1 MRAVGVIP
9 AERKVRL
16 INHPAPGIS
25 RPHDVKVKTLEVGV
39 CGTDKEICA
48 FEYGSPPAGYDYL
61 VIGHEAL
68 GQVVEVGDGVSSLK
82 PGDYVVPSVRRPCA
96 DPDCLACRA
105 DLQDFCSTGGFTER
119 GIKMTHGFLTEYFVE
134 EEKYL
139 THVPQGLRD
148 MAVLVEPL
156 TVAEKAL
163 TQIWQV
169 QQRLPWSCPDESGK
183 ARAHC
188 RRALVLGA
196 GPVGILG
203 AMTLVAAG
211 FQTYVYS
218 RSAPP
223 HPKADLVQS
232 FGAEYISSERESV
245 EQLAERIGNI
255 DLVYE
260 AVGVA
265 KISFEVMKVLGTN
278 GIFVFTGIPSP
289 KPPIG
294 IEADLI
300 MRNLVLKNQAVIGTV
315 NADRPAFDAAIRDL
329 ALFNERWPDALRAV
343 ITGRYP
349 MESFRELLFGQ
360 RSGIKNVISLERFHH

>member
-1 MRAVGVIP
+1 
-9 AERKVRL
+9 
-16 INHPAPGIS
+16 
-25 RPHDVKVKTLEVGV
+25 
-39 CGTDKEICA
+39 
-48 FEYGSPPAGYDYL
+48 
-61 VIGHEAL
+61 
-68 GQVVEVGDGVSSLK
+68 
-82 PGDYVVPSVRRPCA
+82 
-96 DPDCLACRA
+96 
-105 DLQDFCSTGGFTER
+105 
-119 GIKMTHGFLTEYFVE
+119 MTHGFLTEYFVD
-134 EEKYL
+134 EEKHL
-139 THVPQGLRD
+139 NFVPRDLRD

-169 QQRLPWSCPDESGK
+169 QQRLPWSCPDASGK

-188 RRALVLGA
+188 RCALVLGA

-203 AMTLVAAG
+203 AMTLVGAG

-265 KISFEVMKVLGTN
+265 
-278 GIFVFTGIPSP
+278 
-289 KPPIG
+289 
-294 IEADLI
+294 
-300 MRNLVLKNQAVIGTV
+300 
-315 NADRPAFDAAIRDL
+315 
-329 ALFNERWPDALRAV
+329 
-343 ITGRYP
+343 
-349 MESFRELLFGQ
+349 
-360 RSGIKNVISLERFHH
+360 